1 MLLTLP
7 LIALA
12 LNPRRVTFWNSGTCP
27 YAQRAWIALK
37 EKGIDFD
44 FEKVDLADKD
54 ATPGFEEAYYK
65 ANPNKM
71 SSSKVPV
78 VVVETEGLNMKYYT
92 ESKVLLETLDELF
105 PEAPLLI
112 PEDDIDGRYRS
123 RVFGDVVYDSI
134 WGGDRSPYRMA
145 GRKAAGEKWNQAKEE
160 AGLCEMLQA
169 MDESLECFQQLPQD
183 QQQVQEVELD
193 GERENSDEDGV
204 ATVVSTATNGG
215 PFVLGEHFSMA
226 ECVTAPF
233 VQRADFILKDYLEM
247 DVVTLCQE
255 HGYHRVGAWWTA
267 VLERPSVVETGN
279 PDPKASTQRII
290 DMIAG
295 KAAK

>member
-1 MLLTLP
+1 MILLTLP

-12 LNPRRVTFWNSGTCP
+12 LTPKRVTFWNSGTCP

-37 EKGIDFD
+37 EKGIQFD
-44 FEKVDLADKD
+44 FAKVDLADKE
-54 ATPGFEEAYYK
+54 ATPGFGEAYYK
-65 ANPNKM
+65 ANPNKI

-105 PEAPLLI
+105 PEAPLLL
-112 PEDDIDGRYRS
+112 PADNVDQRYRS

-145 GRKAAGEKWNQAKEE
+145 GRKAAGDGWNQAAEE
-160 AGLCEMLQA
+160 ATLCEMLKA
-169 MDESLECFQQLPQD
+169 MDDSLACFQQALED
-183 QQQVQEVELD
+183 A
-193 GERENSDEDGV
+193 ENEE
-204 ATVVSTATNGG
+204 ACGG

-233 VQRADFILKDYLEM
+233 VQRADFILKDYLEI
-247 DVVTLCQE
+247 DLIALCQE
-255 HGYHRVGAWWTA
+255 HGYHRVAAWWAA
-267 VLERPSVVETGN
+267 VLERPSVVETAS

-290 DMIAG
+290 DMISDNLQ
-295 KAAK
+295 K